1 MLVAGQVGRRR
12 SLCQGAADA
21 IGGCGGQGVAV
32 GVDPDHPS
40 TVSASLVILIALPSN
55 RRLVVSA

>member
-1 MLVAGQVGRRR
+1 
-12 SLCQGAADA
+12 
-21 IGGCGGQGVAV
+21 V